1 MESDGGSMG
10 YVRRSASQW
19 RELIG
24 ELRRSGQSQ
33 AAFCASRGV
42 ALSSLGNWLRKLKG
56 EAVPVPG
63 PQSREAAGFIDLTAP
78 TAAQEIPPA
87 WDVELSL
94 GDGIRLR
101 LRSTRAEC
109 R

>member
-1 MESDGGSMG
+1 MGSDGGSVG
-10 YVRRSASQW
+10 YVRRSESQW

-24 ELRRSGQSQ
+24 EWRQSGQSQ

-56 EAVPVPG
+56 EAVPGPG
-63 PQSREAAGFIDLTAP
+63 PQRREAAGFIELTAP
-78 TAAQEIPPA
+78 TVAQETPPA

-101 LRSTRAEC
+101 LRCTRAEC